1 MPAQERISL
10 RRTHSKTEDGPRS
23 TPRGHRRH
31 ASDPF
36 SLSRSFGMPLSDQD
50 MSEFLEAEDLFM
62 SGGSLPSFDV
72 DVALP
77 SPRTPGRKHR
87 RTASEPL
94 MGSVHDFALDLDAAP
109 GHPLLLDDGAPHP
122 LLLGEGGML
131 DDGMLDS
138 FALDLGDDMDVGAEA
153 PPPPPSEPPP
163 ALRGPPRRSGGRA
176 KPNAK
181 PAAKPPKGGGGKPAK
196 GDDDKK
202 TRKYKCSRCGQIKAN
217 HVCPYVLQES
227 VAVASQADPTVTV
240 STMGERTL
248 TAKARVITAA

>member
-109 GHPLLLDDGAPHP
+109 GHPRRLDAPALVRNVETRRVALDDLAGPLTCSSGDGDVSVDAAAFLNYARTTRDADP
-122 LLLGEGGML
+122 LLVFDAGAAAAL
-131 DDGMLDS
+131 DVPPPACM
-138 FALDLGDDMDVGAEA
+138 ALDLLEALYAEDR
-153 PPPPPSEPPP
+153 P
-163 ALRGPPRRSGGRA
+163 LVDGSGS
-176 KPNAK
+176 
-181 PAAKPPKGGGGKPAK
+181 AAAVPQGEQSAQ
-196 GDDDKK
+196 
-202 TRKYKCSRCGQIKAN
+202 RSRCGG
-217 HVCPYVLQES
+217 VPS
-227 VAVASQADPTVTV
+227 SQSWPRSGA
-240 STMGERTL
+240 
-248 TAKARVITAA
+248 